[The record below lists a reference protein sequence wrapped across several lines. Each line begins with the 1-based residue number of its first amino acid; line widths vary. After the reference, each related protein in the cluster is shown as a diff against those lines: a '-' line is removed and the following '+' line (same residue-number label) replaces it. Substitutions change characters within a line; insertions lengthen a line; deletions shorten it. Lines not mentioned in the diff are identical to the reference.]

1 MREEGIIQKEL
12 DWLTVIIY
20 YILVIMGWLN
30 IYAAIQTPEMDQ
42 GMFDIMGNKAGTQF
56 LWISISSITIFLIM
70 AIDFK
75 VYFTIPYLIYG
86 LCILSLIL
94 VLLIGVEIKG
104 NQSWIKIGSIS
115 LQPSEFAK
123 LGVTIAIAKY
133 LSDNNIKFTFNKGF
147 IILLA
152 IIFFPAV
159 LILLQPDTGSTLVFS
174 TFIIVLYLEG
184 LPAWIPGFGLIMIV
198 LFILAL
204 IVKPI
209 ILSGIALGLAII
221 AYFILPKRNAQLLLI
236 GGALA
241 VVVITSFGTQFFIKN
256 VLQEHQQSR
265 INALIDPES
274 DPKGAGWNV
283 IQSKIAISDGG
294 LWGKGFTNGMIT
306 KGNFVPEQHTD
317 FIFCTIGEEH
327 GFVGT
332 SILIGLYLLLLIRLM
347 YLSGRQ
353 KAKFV
358 RIYGYS
364 VTSIF
369 FFHFAINI
377 GMTIGLFPVI
387 GIPLPFFSYGGSSLW
402 AFSILLFIFLKLDMH
417 RNQMLAR
424 N

>member
-1 MREEGIIQKEL
+1 MRDDGIIQKEL

-123 LGVTIAIAKY
+123 LGVTIAISKY

-147 IILLA
+147 IILLL
-152 IIFFPAV
+152 IIFLPAV
-159 LILLQPDTGSTLVFS
+159 LILMQPDTGSTLVFS

-198 LFILAL
+198 LFVLAL
-204 IVKPI
+204 LVKPI
-209 ILSGIALGLAII
+209 ILSGVAVVLAII

-241 VVVITSFGTQFFIKN
+241 VIVTTSFGTQFFIKN

-358 RIYGYS
+358 RIYGYC

-369 FFHFAINI
+369 FFHFTINI